1 MSYTYNQ
8 INNIIKSQTQLEY
21 LEDSENFQSEND
33 QIDFTEYNKNNK
45 FIIYSYITENWYEL
59 RNLLN
64 INHINYTELLDE
76 FDNEFII
83 IQYDK
88 LSL

>member
-64 INHINYTELLDE
+64 LNHIPYTELLDE

-83 IQYDK
+83 I
-88 LSL
+88 

>member
-33 QIDFTEYNKNNK
+33 QIDFTDYNKNNQ

-64 INHINYTELLDE
+64 LNHINYTELLDE

-83 IQYDK
+83 I
-88 LSL
+88 

>member
-1 MSYTYNQ
+1 MSYTYNH

-64 INHINYTELLDE
+64 LNHIPYTELLDE

-83 IQYDK
+83 I
-88 LSL
+88 

>member
-8 INNIIKSQTQLEY
+8 INNIIKNHTQLEY

-33 QIDFTEYNKNNK
+33 QIDFTQYNKNNK
-45 FIIYSYITENWYEL
+45 YIIYSYITENWYEM

-64 INHINYTELLDE
+64 LNKINYTELLDE
-76 FDNEFII
+76 FDNSFII
-83 IQYDK
+83 I
-88 LSL
+88 

>member
-33 QIDFTEYNKNNK
+33 QIDFTKYNKNNK

-83 IQYDK
+83 I
-88 LSL
+88 

>member
-83 IQYDK
+83 I
-88 LSL
+88 

>member
-1 MSYTYNQ
+1 MSYTYNH

-64 INHINYTELLDE
+64 LNHINYTELLDE

-83 IQYDK
+83 I
-88 LSL
+88 

>member
-1 MSYTYNQ
+1 MSYTYNH

-83 IQYDK
+83 I
-88 LSL
+88 

>member
-8 INNIIKSQTQLEY
+8 INNIIKTQTQLEY

-64 INHINYTELLDE
+64 LNHINYTELLDE

-83 IQYDK
+83 I
-88 LSL
+88 

>member
-1 MSYTYNQ
+1 MSYTYNH

-64 INHINYTELLDE
+64 LNHIHYTELLDE

-83 IQYDK
+83 I
-88 LSL
+88 

>member
-33 QIDFTEYNKNNK
+33 QSDFTEYNKNNK

>member
-1 MSYTYNQ
+1 MSYTYNH

-33 QIDFTEYNKNNK
+33 QIDFTEYNKNNQ

-64 INHINYTELLDE
+64 LNHINYTELLDE

-83 IQYDK
+83 I
-88 LSL
+88 

>member
-64 INHINYTELLDE
+64 LNHINYTELLDE

-83 IQYDK
+83 I
-88 LSL
+88 

>member
-64 INHINYTELLDE
+64 LNHIPYIELLDE

-83 IQYDK
+83 I
-88 LSL
+88 

>member
-21 LEDSENFQSEND
+21 LEDSENFQSENN
-33 QIDFTEYNKNNK
+33 QIDFTKYNKNNQ

-83 IQYDK
+83 I
-88 LSL
+88 

>member
-64 INHINYTELLDE
+64 INHIPYTELLDE

-83 IQYDK
+83 I
-88 LSL
+88 